1 MRKLTKNFSVERKAD
16 WSKYS
21 YSKCALRPPTREA
34 SRGGDLA
41 RSQKDVCFTKTS
53 CLLRTDAG
61 ARAATQL
68 QKTGSPKFSK
78 LALILL
84 GFQFPYFLT
93 QKAQNLQDTFANSN
107 DWHFPTTLLSKYE
120 MNNLLFVV
128 YLSTSWLIFWN
139 EKAFFVSKLQEIM
152 ETLCNMLQWHG
163 IVEVL
168 NSILIERSCQHSLL
182 VPQLWWDLP
191 FV

>member
-1 MRKLTKNFSVERKAD
+1 MSEIQTKSWWSKHLSFVFSVKNAQNFSVERKAD

-84 GFQFPYFLT
+84 GFQFPYFPT
-93 QKAQNLQDTFANSN
+93 QKAKNLQDTFTNSN
-107 DWHFPTTLLSKYE
+107 DWHFQQPFCKNMKSTICCLCVTIRLLDWDFLKRKGI
-120 MNNLLFVV
+120 FCVQI
-128 YLSTSWLIFWN
+128 TKKSWKPYATWSN
-139 EKAFFVSKLQEIM
+139 GMA
-152 ETLCNMLQWHG
+152 
-163 IVEVL
+163 
-168 NSILIERSCQHSLL
+168 
-182 VPQLWWDLP
+182 
-191 FV
+191 